1 MSLAARMITPADVKT
16 AKGFVAQLNEMKS
29 REGARRA
36 GSAETART
44 RDVLHAV
51 VELYYDRFATAV
63 DVANSATVSGARGF
77 PACEW
82 CCVNGQRAGEHDF
95 GRESY
100 LESPDIAYHHT
111 AVWRGRVS
119 IPSSRRLLFARSSEE
134 ERDHVGRVTVWHAHC
149 NSLRPEVLR

>member
-51 VELYYDRFATAV
+51 VELYYDRFAAAV

-82 CCVNGQRAGEHDF
+82 CCVNGQRAQGDPRALLGRDDRALRAPAARPLPRERSGHDPRRPV
-95 GRESY
+95 RERRRSRATKAQNWIQ
-100 LESPDIAYHHT
+100 PPK
-111 AVWRGRVS
+111 G
-119 IPSSRRLLFARSSEE
+119 PS
-134 ERDHVGRVTVWHAHC
+134 
-149 NSLRPEVLR
+149 